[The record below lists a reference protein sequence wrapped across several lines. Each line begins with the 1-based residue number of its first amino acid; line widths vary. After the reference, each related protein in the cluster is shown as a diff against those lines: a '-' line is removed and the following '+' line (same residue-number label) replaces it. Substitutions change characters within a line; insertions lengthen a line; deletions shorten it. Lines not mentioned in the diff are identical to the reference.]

1 MGLSGSRTEP
11 YQNTQGP
18 SGQGATSSP
27 SPKTAIRQHGRGT
40 RRLPGSARTADCQQ
54 FLAQRRSHQNTSR
67 TYPSRGDRDSAQ
79 TKRLK
84 GRARTILLQVKYI
97 PPRLAGL
104 ARSRAP
110 QDKGRWSGNI
120 ANCDQRTFQALP
132 ASGKKPASDGA
143 GGRSHWGNIGKMI
156 YTCYEMVRDCR
167 AGLPEGW
174 THFISHYVPVI
185 RKALA
190 HHAPER
196 AGDAAL
202 LDHILL
208 TVRQP
213 ESFLFQS
220 TAPPEERWF

>member
-84 GRARTILLQVKYI
+84 GGPRNILLQVKYI
-97 PPRLAGL
+97 PLRLAGL
-104 ARSRAP
+104 ASSCAS
-110 QDKGRWSGNI
+110 QGSGRRSGNI

-132 ASGKKPASDGA
+132 ENGPLSNFWNMSRP
-143 GGRSHWGNIGKMI
+143 RSIVIFQPVSVVML
-156 YTCYEMVRDCR
+156 R
-167 AGLPEGW
+167 AWKFGLW
-174 THFISHYVPVI
+174 SSSHENTTREPV
-185 RKALA
+185 KAA
-190 HHAPER
+190 T
-196 AGDAAL
+196 
-202 LDHILL
+202 I
-208 TVRQP
+208 
-213 ESFLFQS
+213 
-220 TAPPEERWF
+220 